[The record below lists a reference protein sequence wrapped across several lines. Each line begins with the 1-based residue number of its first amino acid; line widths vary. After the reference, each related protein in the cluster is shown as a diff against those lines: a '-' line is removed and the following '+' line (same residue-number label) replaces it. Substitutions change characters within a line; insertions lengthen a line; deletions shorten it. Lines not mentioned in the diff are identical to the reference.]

1 MMTQLGHQCW
11 GSADG
16 LSISLHPSGWCD
28 PLVHTV
34 EHWEDWFKSLSK
46 PEIFTGC

>member
-16 LSISLHPSGWCD
+16 LSISLRPYGPAGD

-34 EHWEDWFKSLSK
+34 EHWGDWLKS
-46 PEIFTGC
+46 